1 MNLKK
6 DNALAGVD
14 IVISVIVIIIFSG
27 LILTLIQNNAME
39 NLKLSKETMAMI
51 YATEIFENIGIAKYD
66 DVIEVKANDFIPKEA
81 LDNYTVD
88 IKIDENLE
96 EIQEGQELIK
106 KISLTLK
113 YNIGNKEYDCYMERL
128 KVRE

>member
-1 MNLKK
+1 MDFKK

-14 IVISVIVIIIFSG
+14 IVITVIVVIIFSA
-27 LILTLIQNNAME
+27 LIFTLIQNNAME
-39 NLKLSKETMAMI
+39 NFKISRETMAMI

-66 DVIEVKANDFIPKEA
+66 DVIEKNIDNFIPKEV
-81 LDNYTVD
+81 LSNYKVD
-88 IKIDENLE
+88 MKIDENVE
-96 EIQEGQELIK
+96 DIQEGQELIK

>member
-66 DVIEVKANDFIPKEA
+66 DVIEEKANDFIPKEA

>member
-6 DNALAGVD
+6 DNGLAGVD
-14 IVISVIVIIIFSG
+14 IVISVIVIIIFSS

-66 DVIEVKANDFIPKEA
+66 DVIEENIDNFIPEEV
-81 LDNYTVD
+81 LSNYEVD
-88 IKIDENLE
+88 MKINENIE
-96 EIQEGQELIK
+96 DIQEGQELIK
-106 KISLTLK
+106 EIKLTLK